1 MPDYPILEFDPDRDA
16 LISPSTTTGRALGEG
31 PVPRIAVACFFQEV
45 IEAQCVR
52 AGARIV
58 ATLSAEHGTHPI
70 YAVERGGHSVAVFHP
85 GVGAPLAAGF
95 LEEVIALG
103 VGAVVACGGAGAVS
117 TTLVHGHVVLVSSA
131 VRDEGTSY
139 HYQPPSREIA
149 GDPATIKTVKKV
161 LEDLGVPFVAGK
173 TWTTDAPY
181 RETRGKIAQR
191 SEEGCLTVEMEAA
204 AFLAVAAFR
213 GVRFASLLYAADDV
227 SGDLWDARRWA
238 DNQPVRSRLF
248 DVALDSAIALASTD
262 SLPAGKSPPA
272 A

>member
-31 PVPRIAVACFFQEV
+31 PVPRIAVACFFQEG

-58 ATLSAEHGTHPI
+58 ATLSAEHG
-70 YAVERGGHSVAVFHP
+70 
-85 GVGAPLAAGF
+85 
-95 LEEVIALG
+95 
-103 VGAVVACGGAGAVS
+103 
-117 TTLVHGHVVLVSSA
+117 
-131 VRDEGTSY
+131 GTSY

-149 GDPATIKTVKKV
+149 GDPATIKTVEKV

-213 GVRFASLLYAADDV
+213 GVRFASL
-227 SGDLWDARRWA
+227 
-238 DNQPVRSRLF
+238 
-248 DVALDSAIALASTD
+248 
-262 SLPAGKSPPA
+262 PAGRT
-272 A
+272 

>member
-1 MPDYPILEFDPDRDA
+1 MADYPILEFDPDRDA
-16 LISPSTTTGRALGEG
+16 LISPSTTTGGALSEG
-31 PVPRIAVACFFQEV
+31 PVPRVAVACFFQEV
-45 IEAQCVR
+45 IEAECVR

-58 ATLSAEHGTHPI
+58 ATLSAEHGTHPV

-117 TTLVHGHVVLVSSA
+117 TALVQGHVVLVSSA

-149 GDPATIKTVKKV
+149 GDPATIEIVKRV
-161 LEDLGVPFVAGK
+161 LEDRGVPFVAGK

-181 RETRGKIAQR
+181 RETRGRIARR
-191 SEEGCLTVEMEAA
+191 SAEGCLTVEMEAA

-227 SGDLWDARRWA
+227 SGDLWDARRWTH
-238 DNQPVRSRLF
+238 NRPVRSRLF
-248 DVALDSAIALASTD
+248 DVALDSAVALARTD
-262 SLPAGKSPPA
+262 GRPARTS
-272 A
+272 